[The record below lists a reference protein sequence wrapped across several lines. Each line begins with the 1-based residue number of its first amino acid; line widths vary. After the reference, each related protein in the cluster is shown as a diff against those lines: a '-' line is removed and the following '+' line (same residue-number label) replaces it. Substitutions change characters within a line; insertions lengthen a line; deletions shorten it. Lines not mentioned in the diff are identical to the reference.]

1 MLVVRVSEPLP
12 GVPAVVRVRMG
23 RMTATP
29 SEQPAVPTAAAPMP
43 PVPYGPPVSAPGTT
57 PDAGATIDL
66 SGRSVAGT
74 AGKWAFRL
82 LLPLLIRAIFRAI
95 FR

>member
-1 MLVVRVSEPLP
+1 
-12 GVPAVVRVRMG
+12 
-23 RMTATP
+23 MTATP
-29 SEQPAVPTAAAPMP
+29 TPPPAEPAVPAASAPTP
-43 PVPYGPPVSAPGTT
+43 AVPYGPPATSPSGL
-57 PDAGATIDL
+57 PEAGATIDL

-74 AGKWAFRL
+74 AGKWAIRL

>member
-1 MLVVRVSEPLP
+1 
-12 GVPAVVRVRMG
+12 
-23 RMTATP
+23 MTATP
-29 SEQPAVPTAAAPMP
+29 SPQPAEPAVPDASGSTPS
-43 PVPYGPPVSAPGTT
+43 VPYGPPATSPSGL
-57 PDAGATIDL
+57 PEAGATIDL

-74 AGKWAFRL
+74 AGKWAIRL